1 MAHMELLAASRAG
14 DVAKLRV
21 LLAAGDEDGF
31 TAFLHACDKG
41 QAAFAEALLAAGCDA
56 AAVTNDGRTGLILA
70 AAAGHATLLPQ
81 RISIDPPAR

>member
-41 QAAFAEALLAAGCDA
+41 QAAFARRCWPRAA
-56 AAVTNDGRTGLILA
+56 TPR
-70 AAAGHATLLPQ
+70 
-81 RISIDPPAR
+81 S